1 MEQKGMHGG
10 MHEVGMHEGGEG
22 PMLEIWGMLTEE
34 QKRKLIAMKLE
45 MKLQWMQMKV
55 DEMQKM
61 IELKKKAIE
70 NIKQVQ
76 EMVKQGK

>member
-1 MEQKGMHGG
+1 MERGG
-10 MHEVGMHEGGEG
+10 MHQGGGG
-22 PMLEIWGMLTEE
+22 PMFEIWEMMSEE

-70 NIKQVQ
+70 NIKMVQ
-76 EMVKQGK
+76 EMLKKGK